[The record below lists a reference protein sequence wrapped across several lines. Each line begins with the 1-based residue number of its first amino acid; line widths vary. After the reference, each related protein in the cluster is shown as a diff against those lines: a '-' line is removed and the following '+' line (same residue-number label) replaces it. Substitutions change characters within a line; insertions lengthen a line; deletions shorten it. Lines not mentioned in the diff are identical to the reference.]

1 MRVTRTCW
9 SGGLALGLFAL
20 APPHP
25 ASAAT
30 NTSAPNR
37 VPWNRDS
44 EFRMREVSSSEFE
57 AALGG
62 DALSGLALRARTD
75 GGRRGSAASPA
86 VCGERSTLSFVARGG
101 LSCDSKNREEATHG
115 ERGRW

>member
-37 VPWNRDS
+37 VPWNRGS
-44 EFRMREVSSSEFE
+44 EFRMREVSSSESE
-57 AALGG
+57 AALG
-62 DALSGLALRARTD
+62 DHALSGLALRARTA
-75 GGRRGSAASPA
+75 GGRRGSAVSRRIAANAQRLFSSLAA
-86 VCGERSTLSFVARGG
+86 V
-101 LSCDSKNREEATHG
+101 
-115 ERGRW
+115 